1 MIRLSILEEGQAP
14 RLVTFNKTTI
24 AVGRAAECD
33 LVLSGK
39 GVSGQH
45 CRIALVPGG
54 YRIDDLGST
63 NGTYVNRK
71 RVSGS
76 QNVVATDEVVIA
88 MYRLEFLDGSRPS
101 TGSFAARAP
110 ATGAPPPMM
119 SGGYTPSGPV
129 PAVSGPH
136 PTTPVPPPTRS
147 APVPV
152 TSRPSGPYPATSAP
166 VPAVSGPYPTT
177 SAPVPAVSGP
187 YPATSAPP
195 ATMAPPASGNF
206 DDAAWAREWDR
217 LDKLARDWLARRRDS
232 SLLLRGKK
240 LEHARRWLVQSRGRA
255 RPPKREHKDF
265 ILASARA
272 SQLRLLRNV
281 TLGGLALGGAIVAAV
296 LLVPREVTKMQQ
308 NLRVGVSTTSTD
320 VPEPTDPSVRM
331 RGSNEAAA
339 VAEKLVDSDATAA
352 GRVALEALRRV
363 PESNDVDA
371 RGCAGERV
379 LRAAL
384 AEARGRP
391 LPDHEGAVVVA
402 AISPKADVAA
412 TVEDGAEKQA
422 IRLWDLDRTAAATPH
437 MLRGHGNA
445 VRLLRFSD
453 DGKRLVSADDEVVKV
468 WDVGAGERPP
478 QSNELAVREPG
489 ISSLALSGDGRWLV
503 VGARSGKAKL
513 FDLSSPGSAPA
524 TLAGH
529 TSGIGAVEITKGG
542 GAVITASDDGT
553 ARIWRIAG
561 GVPSGRTAVLEGHT
575 GAVLDASL
583 SADGKWAITGGADA
597 VGILWSAT
605 SAAPSKSL
613 RMLTTHS
620 GSVTHVGFSPDSRFA
635 VTAGEDGKVARWKLW
650 VPDPEAA
657 TSADARGQE
666 AVTALYVRGPAKGGG
681 SQLAIA
687 ARADGWVRVTNLD
700 KLDLVTEGAEIQA
713 HAGAVRALDVDAA
726 AQFVVTGG
734 TDGRAQVLD
743 LGETVPGGPS
753 LVARGHTAQV
763 LDVAIVPGGAR
774 VLTGSADGS
783 ARLWDA
789 TTPARLT
796 ERALLGPHKGRVRA
810 VAVSPSGTHGAS
822 AGEDHIVRLWEL
834 GASDPSKAT
843 RELAGHTADVVD
855 LEFSPNGAWLVSIS
869 ADKTARAWDMRVQET
884 TPSFELKHEDE
895 VTKLAVG
902 ERWLVTGSIG
912 QLNLWDLKQK
922 DPSAGTL
929 ALEGHKKDITAVAIA
944 KNGAAAASAD
954 ADGKVF
960 LWNITGAKPT
970 RKGLRGHEESVDAL
984 AFSPDPEGSWLASAG
999 GDKKV
1004 MLWPI
1009 THEHP
1014 DEHAIVLDGHTQGIS
1029 ALVWSPDGKWLYSA
1043 SNDGSVRAWP
1053 AFEKDPEDGVMVL
1066 HGHDTVVKSLAID
1079 RTGDFLVTASYDGS
1093 ARLWPLRNERL
1104 LQVGCLR
1111 LGRGLSRDEWPRH
1124 FGGNPESACGER

>member
-45 CRIALVPGG
+45 CRIAQVPGG

-101 TGSFAARAP
+101 TGSFQAQYGP
-110 ATGAPPPMM
+110 ATGAPPAPVT
-119 SGGYTPSGPV
+119 SGAYTPSGPV
-129 PAVSGPH
+129 PAVAPPH

-147 APVPV
+147 APVPTV
-152 TSRPSGPYPATSAP
+152 SGPYPATSAP
-166 VPAVSGPYPTT
+166 VPAVSGPYPAT

-195 ATMAPPASGNF
+195 ATTAPPVSGKF

-217 LDKLARDWLARRRDS
+217 LDKIARDWIARKRDG

-240 LEHARRWLVQSRGRA
+240 LEHAKRWLAQSRGRA

-281 TLGGLALGGAIVAAV
+281 TLGGLALGGVVVAAV

-320 VPEPTDPSVRM
+320 VPEPTDPSERM

-339 VAEKLVDSDATAA
+339 VAERLVERDATAA
-352 GRVALEALRRV
+352 GRVALEGLRRV

-371 RGCAGERV
+371 RGCAAERV
-379 LRAAL
+379 LRSAL
-384 AEARGRP
+384 AGARGRP
-391 LPDHEGAVVVA
+391 LPDHEGAVVVV
-402 AISPKADVAA
+402 AIAPKADVAA
-412 TVEDGAEKQA
+412 TVEDGPEKQA
-422 IRLWDLDRTAAATPH
+422 IRLWDLDRSAAATPH

-468 WDVGAGERPP
+468 WDVGSGERPP
-478 QSNELAVREPG
+478 PSNELLVREPG
-489 ISSLALSGDGRWLV
+489 IAALALSGDGRWLV

-513 FDLSSPGSAPA
+513 FDLNTPGSAPA

-529 TSGIGAVEITKGG
+529 TSGIASVEITKGG

-553 ARIWRIAG
+553 ARIWHIAG
-561 GVPSGRTAVLEGHT
+561 GAPAGRTAVLEGHT
-575 GAVLDASL
+575 GGVLDAAL
-583 SADGKWAITGGADA
+583 SPDGKWALTGGADA
-597 VGILWSAT
+597 FGILWSAT

-620 GSVTHVGFSPDSRFA
+620 GPVTDVGFSADSRFA
-635 VTAGEDGKVARWKLW
+635 VTAGADGKVARWKLW

-666 AVTALYVRGPAKGGG
+666 SVTGLFVRGPAKGGP
-681 SQLAIA
+681 QLAIA

-713 HAGAVRALDVDAA
+713 HEGAVRALDVDGL

-734 TDGRAQVLD
+734 ADGRAQILD

-763 LDVAIVPGGAR
+763 LDAAIVPGGAR
-774 VLTGSADGS
+774 VLTGSADGT

-789 TTPARLT
+789 TTPARLG
-796 ERALLGPHKGRVRA
+796 ERAVLGPHKGRVRA

-843 RELAGHTADVVD
+843 RELVGHTADVGD

-912 QLNLWDLKQK
+912 QLNLWDLSQK
-922 DPSAGTL
+922 DPSGGTL

-944 KNGAAAASAD
+944 KNGTRAASAD
-954 ADGKVF
+954 RDGKVF
-960 LWNITGAKPT
+960 LWDITAAKPT
-970 RKGLRGHEESVDAL
+970 RKGLRGHDESVDAL
-984 AFSPDPEGSWLASAG
+984 SFSPDAEGLWLATAG
-999 GDKKV
+999 ADKKV
-1004 MLWPI
+1004 ILWPI
-1009 THEHP
+1009 TQAHP
-1014 DEHAIVLDGHTQGIS
+1014 DEHEIELDGHTGGIG

-1053 AFEKDPEDGVMVL
+1053 VSEKNPEAGVMVL
-1066 HGHDTVVKSLAID
+1066 HGHDGVVKSLAID

-1093 ARLWPLRNERL
+1093 ARLWPLRTERL

-1111 LGRGLSRDEWPRH
+1111 LGRGLSRDEWSSH